1 MRLFELTE
9 LQPFSTEPNTPNQM
23 DMMKD
28 PGYMS
33 KKKGMVGE
41 IVWMSPSDYI
51 DRCVEG
57 FKRINEPGRVRQ
69 GRDPKLV
76 KQYAHDMKKG
86 DKFPMLE
93 LDYRGGFGQEGLH
106 RAMAAE
112 MIGVNKVPVFIT
124 KESPEF
130 AAKREAHW
138 KKTMAA
144 MKKAASPPG
153 QKDLNVVNDILGA
166 FDESVKESSNLQS
179 GEHRWKVE
187 YKDGSTEEV
196 IAGKTAFSV
205 RRRLSGSH
213 PPPSAKEL
221 GIKKV
226 HRLSDP
232 NRRPKGSFG
241 FSNRGYTHDMRAA
254 KSKEDDILSAF
265 ESKLTEGISP
275 IVYHYMGIR
284 NAASVLQQNKFRLT
298 ASPGTGAEKALQKG
312 DRMYY
317 LSTTRHKLGGY
328 HIDNSWSG
336 VIFELDGSKLAQNH
350 AGKAVDYWGPEFY
363 GQPGGKGPEKKE
375 AEDRVYSYEP
385 YIENANR
392 YIKSVHVLYDE
403 KGQESHK
410 QMAIDVRRMF
420 ITAKRMGVPAYLY
433 TDKQDWLVHDTRK
446 AVNPADV
453 PVIAQAKGGE
463 RDKGKTYGN
472 ATTRRQISPWV
483 ELYMAPVGSK
493 ISKEAEKT
501 RYNYV
506 LYGYSDAAQS
516 LSADIHNA
524 KSKPADETGLGTLLK
539 IFRKEKIKSPQEY
552 LDLLKDKWAPK
563 DES

>member
-28 PGYMS
+28 PEYMS

-76 KQYAHDMKKG
+76 KQYAQEMQKG

-112 MIGVNKVPVFIT
+112 MIGVNKVPVYIMRT
-124 KESPEF
+124 SPEWQ
-130 AAKREAHW
+130 AKRDAGRNAEMGKIKSQLDGW
-138 KKTMAA
+138 D
-144 MKKAASPPG
+144 
-153 QKDLNVVNDILGA
+153 KDRQADVVDDILG
-166 FDESVKESSNLQS
+166 
-179 GEHRWKVE
+179 
-187 YKDGSTEEV
+187 
-196 IAGKTAFSV
+196 
-205 RRRLSGSH
+205 
-213 PPPSAKEL
+213 
-221 GIKKV
+221 
-226 HRLSDP
+226 
-232 NRRPKGSFG
+232 
-241 FSNRGYTHDMRAA
+241 
-254 KSKEDDILSAF
+254 AF

-298 ASPGTGAEKALQKG
+298 ASPGTDAEKALQKG

-336 VIFELDGSKLAQNH
+336 VIFELDGNKLAQNH

-385 YIENANR
+385 YIENANK

-410 QMAIDVRRMF
+410 QMAIDVRSMF

-446 AVNPADV
+446 AVNPASIE
-453 PVIAQAKGGE
+453 VIAKAKGFGK
-463 RDKGKTYGN
+463 DKIKSYGN
-472 ATTRRQISPWV
+472 SDRRNLSPWI

-493 ISKEAEKT
+493 VSKAAEKT

-524 KSKPADETGLGTLLK
+524 KSKPADETGLETLLK

>member
-1 MRLFELTE
+1 MRLFELTVTD
-9 LQPFSTEPNTPNQM
+9 QPM
-23 DMMKD
+23 YK
-28 PGYMS
+28 GMS
-33 KKKGMVGE
+33 KNPEIVPDDAWEQRTAELKGHIADWQRAYDKLPDKETPYAYQTKYKIDNMKQELADFDEIGE
-41 IVWMSPSDYI
+41 IPFTFYAAYDKENAEFFSDQFEDGEVHEVRVTAKNVATVDDLRALGFNTKQTVSHLTPMMVHKLKKAGFDGATGII
-51 DRCVEG
+51 DRLNGDEVVVFSPEQVKIVEG
-57 FKRINEPGRVRQ
+57 
-69 GRDPKLV
+69 
-76 KQYAHDMKKG
+76 
-86 DKFPMLE
+86 
-93 LDYRGGFGQEGLH
+93 
-106 RAMAAE
+106 
-112 MIGVNKVPVFIT
+112 VNTSLK
-124 KESPEF
+124 
-130 AAKREAHW
+130 
-138 KKTMAA
+138 
-144 MKKAASPPG
+144 
-153 QKDLNVVNDILGA
+153 
-166 FDESVKESSNLQS
+166 
-179 GEHRWKVE
+179 
-187 YKDGSTEEV
+187 
-196 IAGKTAFSV
+196 
-205 RRRLSGSH
+205 
-213 PPPSAKEL
+213 
-221 GIKKV
+221 
-226 HRLSDP
+226 
-232 NRRPKGSFG
+232 
-241 FSNRGYTHDMRAA
+241 
-254 KSKEDDILSAF
+254 
-265 ESKLTEGISP
+265 EGISP